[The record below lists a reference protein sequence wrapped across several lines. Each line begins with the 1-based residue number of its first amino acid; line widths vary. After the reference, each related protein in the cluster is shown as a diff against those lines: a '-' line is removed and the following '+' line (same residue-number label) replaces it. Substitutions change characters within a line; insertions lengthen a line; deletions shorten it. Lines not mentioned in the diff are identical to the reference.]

1 MKGWL
6 TDSQKQFVLEHLEH
20 HASLSKEIKESFS
33 FGNDTPQGEPCIQFL
48 TSQDPLDLNRV
59 VWIDEIPVLYPI
71 SDQTATFYTLRG
83 NNLVFHHDLFK
94 SAFHLLS
101 GYEEFRND
109 SSDQYGRFP
118 FKESIPYKLGIIGK
132 PVVNYYFEL
141 LLEGIG
147 KFARKNSIPFQRNP
161 VFKRPVLM
169 LSHDI
174 DRINGYSFF
183 ETGFRFKQLLGLA
196 GTTMSRKNHLK
207 DAFVSLFHFLN
218 PLSGKDPFWTFET
231 LMKWEE
237 DRGFRGTYY
246 FLEKEGGRNENSR
259 YRFHSKKFRQLFR
272 ELSVRGH
279 EIGIHGTLQ
288 SATSQEFMDRTVQNL
303 REASPDPVVG
313 IRQHY
318 LKFEPGTT
326 TQIQEKSGLKYD
338 ATLGFA
344 EHDGFRYSYCWP
356 YRMFDFRNNRTMDFW
371 EIPLTMMETT
381 HFYYRKL
388 DLKSS
393 RVSIENLVSEVVK
406 FNGVF
411 SLLWH
416 NHFFDECE
424 IAGIKEHYT
433 GILDHCKERHMEGL
447 TGRVIQQRMQSST
460 D

>member
-6 TDSQKQFVLEHLEH
+6 TDSQKQFVLEHLGD
-20 HASLSKEIKESFS
+20 HASLGQEITGFFS
-33 FGNDTPQGEPCIQFL
+33 FGDDTPQEDPCIQFH

-59 VWIDEIPVLYPI
+59 IWIDGIPVLYPV
-71 SDQTATFYTLRG
+71 SDQTSTFYTLQA
-83 NNLVFHHDLFK
+83 NNLIFHHDLFK

-109 SSDQYGRFP
+109 SLDQFGRFP

-141 LLEGIG
+141 LLEGIHE
-147 KFARKNSIPFQRNP
+147 FARKNNIPFQRNP
-161 VFKRPVLM
+161 VFKSPVLM

-174 DRINGYSFF
+174 DRINGYGFF

-196 GTTMSRKNHLK
+196 GNTMSRKNHFK
-207 DAFVSLFHFLN
+207 DLFVSLYHFLN
-218 PLSGKDPFWTFET
+218 PLSGKDPYWTFET

-237 DRGFRGTYY
+237 DRGFRGTYF

-259 YRFHSKKFRQLFR
+259 YRFHSKKIRKLFR
-272 ELSVRGH
+272 ELTSRGH
-279 EIGIHGTLQ
+279 EVGIHGTLQ

-303 REASPDPVVG
+303 REASPEPVVG

-318 LKFEPGTT
+318 LKFKPGTT
-326 TQIQEKSGLKYD
+326 GQIQEKAGMKYD
-338 ATLGFA
+338 ASLGFA
-344 EHDGFRYSYCWP
+344 EHDGFRHSYCWP
-356 YRMFDFRNNRTMDFW
+356 YRMFDFKNNRTMDLW
-371 EIPLTMMETT
+371 EIPLNVMETT

-388 DLKSS
+388 DLENS
-393 RVSIENLVSEVVK
+393 RTSIEKLVAEVVK

-416 NHFFDECE
+416 NHFFDERE
-424 IAGIKEHYT
+424 IAGIKAHYT
-433 GILDHCKERHMEGL
+433 GILDHCKEQHMEGL
-447 TGRVIQQRMQSST
+447 TGREIQQRMRSAT